1 VADDRRLHLLQG
13 ERDLAAITML
23 AGSATF
29 RTLVGAATPTLALA
43 KIVEEWGGTPKLAG
57 GQGKAIACDNSAF
70 TATPP
75 YAIVRVPEI
84 QTELIG
90 VGFYRYHGEVGILI
104 FQARKLTGETPPE
117 SMRRAANIADGDPR
131 RDPAQFGA
139 TGCFATASC
148 SIIGPGLPDDAG
160 ADADALQAHLTIT
173 FEG

>member
-1 VADDRRLHLLQG
+1 VTVAYTSYKASATF
-13 ERDLAAITML
+13 AAITMV

-29 RTLVGAATPTLALA
+29 QTLVAAASATLAKA

-57 GQGKAIACDNSAF
+57 GEGKAIACDNSGF

-84 QTELIG
+84 RTELVG
-90 VGFYRYHGEVGILI
+90 VGFYRFYGEVEILLL
-104 FQARKLTGETPPE
+104 QARKLTGETPPE
-117 SMRRAANIADGDPR
+117 SMRRAANIADAIR
-131 RDPAQFGA
+131 AEINAQFGA
-139 TGCFATASC
+139 TSCFATGSC

>member
-1 VADDRRLHLLQG
+1 MTVAYTSYKASATF
-13 ERDLAAITML
+13 AALTML
-23 AGSATF
+23 SGSATF

-57 GQGKAIACDNSAF
+57 GEGKAIASDNSAF

-90 VGFYRYHGEVGILI
+90 VGFYRYHGEVDILV

-117 SMRRAANIADGDPR
+117 SMRRATNIADAI
-131 RDPAQFGA
+131 RDEITAQFGA
-139 TGCFATASC
+139 TSCFATGSC